1 MAASGGVETTDVV
14 IAAIAGGSVVI
25 TSGVHFPST
34 ATSTS
39 SDFVI
44 ALSSDAASVF
54 STFGS
59 TYGSI
64 NVTDI
69 SVSQTTQVPPD
80 VTPPV
85 ITLQGE
91 AHVEVRQRDEYT
103 DAGALVYDNVD
114 GYNAKLAVEGLEDV
128 DTCCVAEF
136 QIIYRA
142 SDQAGNV
149 ASEVVR
155 HVSVVPLCD
164 EPSFECGEEGEGACA
179 TCQAVVEQNGTT
191 TTSCECIDVS
201 YIASATTESTATVEE
216 FDPPADTTSP
226 RLTLLGDAELAVTT
240 AGTQVM
246 LHYLLQGEPWVDP
259 GVHAWDEN
267 DGDLS
272 NKATRYGNQAV
283 DTSVATPPDEPYVI
297 VYQVRDA
304 AGNSAEEVR
313 RRVHVSNPC
322 SAAGEDG
329 GAERVCDV
337 LEDGN
342 VTCSVNNGQ
351 LCTSLTLEDEDEAA
365 DAEPPVLT
373 LQGPAMISVPRG
385 QAYAA
390 CPADP
395 PLDLVCDRGAEA
407 SDVLDGELSALVLA
421 CSPDNVVN
429 RFVKKG
435 LTGCGIDPDIPGK
448 YVVVFTVT
456 NSAGLSA
463 TVTRNVTVLA
473 TCPTGEELCSDG
485 VTCSEEGVC
494 LGTLG
499 ESEAKA
505 EPEATDTPPNVTL
518 RTFSAVDSAYVEV
531 KQHDT
536 YEKCAQGEEDR
547 AEVLCEPGA
556 SAADAED
563 GDLAARLL
571 ACPPA
576 SCLSYGCP
584 GHEWATKGLLGC
596 INTTAE
602 VGTVFEINF
611 VVFDSMVPAQNDSA
625 TRFVTITQPCASGE
639 ELCSDMTC
647 SPVSCA
653 ERDAVFSSSVDDTIR
668 PTVELLHADPV
679 RVIYGNAT
687 TALIAQPC
695 RSLLEGSE
703 GPPYSCLATASDDVS
718 GDVSSSISAT
728 QDVDCDDCSSAG
740 CPLQEVHQCFPGTY
754 SYILR
759 ASDGSNNHGYARQ
772 QVKVVE
778 AAAVS
783 TKLNVSTGTSDFAA
797 AEAQAAALLEEGS
810 GEAAAFKQGI
820 ANLLNT
826 ASTAPGELVLPADV
840 AITEVLVKAFPRHN
854 NASTNTSLTSL
865 NVPSNATATGD
876 VFIMEVHFTV
886 DVGVASFDASDRR
899 RLLLSRSEGQQ
910 DPGGAAAP
918 SRRHFLNTAESGNQ
932 LEMRSD
938 DVAAVL
944 VASTRDGSMSASLA
958 TAAEANNA
966 SLATEVADSS
976 ELPSTTRLTSPVDE
990 EAAYATSISQTV
1002 ESLRRG
1008 TAQMSENL
1016 RTVQETVALAGGDPD
1031 QWEARIA
1038 DLWEEAQ
1045 EGESANIDE
1054 LSAGVKG
1061 LEEKVNRSITEYAV
1075 IIEDSNELK
1084 AERFT
1089 AYAQSLDDRLEIAL
1103 QALNDSRLEEE
1114 EENGEEEEVCGIFSE
1129 PEEVQY
1135 SFTVAAPSSDQADAP
1150 QRRQLLRVSSGGS
1163 KEARFD
1169 QIVVAHPGKRI
1180 GNDFRKFADEKLPT
1194 NRHSTLLESK
1204 PDHEVP
1210 RYVLGKHRLAAGMLV
1225 YIVRNTL
1232 AEEPHRQCSQRFAH
1246 LRGQCHPQSPPHSY
1260 GRDPVFLPASQLF
1273 RPHDQNDVGKFYN
1286 NTDQPIPFVP
1296 RPLPGNPEGHPFFI
1310 DAGLGSLRAKELYT
1324 FLEDAQA
1331 MDDDALKVT
1340 VKFATWN
1347 PNQGTWIYVQL
1358 TWHREKGDWETVYT
1372 IRSATLSMTDGVE
1385 DVELVIRISV
1395 HILWVIFTFLHFHKH
1410 LGPCVAAAA
1419 SPFPDQSE
1427 PAYTWLEHLAKRQPN
1442 FSALSAYLF
1451 EPFVLFDLFASAV
1464 QVATLALFVCYL
1476 LYMNFFLTMESHY
1489 DIYDNLYADANYF
1502 LSYRSESLGQTEA
1515 ATLGEEEI
1523 PRWALPEDN
1532 SGLERYVQD
1541 LSTVE
1546 QLTELVRLLF
1556 NMHCFGVIV
1565 LFMHIGIAS
1574 YGQRRIGI
1582 LMRSIRMSFI
1592 KFMDLLLPFI
1602 TIVSSFAVLYQ
1613 IEYGYKS
1620 PLVNTFEAALDTL
1633 MKLALL
1639 GDFHELEVEG
1649 WVLPLNIMLLHWF
1662 YESFYI
1668 FIFNFCISNFLFAQ
1682 ISDVLAFNM
1691 QQANDANTVMQDLR
1705 IFYRNRVGVKI
1716 LRKWPKMER
1725 IVALLE
1731 IGREHHRMQ
1740 AVRTLKRAAT
1750 IEEQAANDDA
1760 SPVHFVQRQL
1770 GSFHK
1775 SMTNSEL
1782 TTTRNAKTAL
1792 HDGQRVCGCNSNELA
1807 ELLAGAMVL
1816 QRHKRKSRKMM
1827 KLLKDGTEASN
1838 HERPSTMAIM
1848 LSVVP
1853 DASELKHTSLQQ
1865 QIADS
1870 TPVTELLD
1878 HLEADQRFLTSWVA
1892 DAITASAN
1900 PLQQIAMEKGDNPLR
1915 WMPRHRKGRSP
1926 QQMRRQHL
1934 ADCIA
1939 GLQQSL
1945 VARRAQQLEKT
1956 NRFLCVLHK
1965 AERQGHHS
1973 SPISCIGPDDINLDT
1988 MEPSN
1993 IAAASVAL
2001 VADGEE
2007 EEGNA
2012 KTPRT
2017 FASLLND
2024 SELQKGSH

>member
-1 MAASGGVETTDVV
+1 MAASAGVDAIDVV

-25 TSGVHFPST
+25 TSGVHFPRT

-91 AHVEVRQRDEYT
+91 AHVEVRQRGEYT

-149 ASEVVR
+149 ASKVVR

-164 EPSFECGEEGEGACA
+164 EPSFECGEEGEGTCA

-191 TTSCECIDVS
+191 TASCECIVVS
-201 YIASATTESTATVEE
+201 YIASATTESTVTVEE

-240 AGTQVM
+240 TGTQVM

-259 GVHAWDEN
+259 GVRAWDED

-272 NKATRYGNQAV
+272 NKVTRYGNQAV

-297 VYQVRDA
+297 MYQVRDA

-313 RRVHVSNPC
+313 RRVYVSNPC

-329 GAERVCDV
+329 GAERVCNV

-373 LQGPAMISVPRG
+373 LQSPAMISVPHG

-448 YVVVFTVT
+448 YAVVFTVT

-473 TCPTGEELCSDG
+473 ACPTGEELCSDG

-494 LGTLG
+494 LGSLG

-505 EPEATDTPPNVTL
+505 EPEVLDTPPNVTL
-518 RTFSAVDSAYVEV
+518 RTSSAVSSAYVEV

-556 SAADAED
+556 SAEDAED

-584 GHEWATKGLLGC
+584 GHEWATKGLSGC

-602 VGTVFEINF
+602 VGTVFEIEF
-611 VVFDSMVPAQNDSA
+611 VVFDSMVPAQNGSA
-625 TRFVTITQPCASGE
+625 VRFVTITQPCASGE

-668 PTVELLHADPV
+668 PTVELLQADPV

-718 GDVSSSISAT
+718 GDVSSSIFAT
-728 QDVDCDDCSSAG
+728 QDVDCDGCSSAG

-754 SYILR
+754 GYILR
-759 ASDGSNNHGYARQ
+759 ASDGSNNHGYATQ

-778 AAAVS
+778 AATVS
-783 TKLNVSTGTSDFAA
+783 TQLNVSTGTSDFAA
-797 AEAQAAALLEEGS
+797 AESQAAALLEEGS

-820 ANLLNT
+820 AYLLNT

-840 AITEVLVKAFPRHN
+840 AITEVLVKASPGHN

-865 NVPSNATATGD
+865 NVTSNATATGD

-899 RLLLSRSEGQQ
+899 RLLLSRSEGQR
-910 DPGGAAAP
+910 DPGGPAAP
-918 SRRHFLNTAESGNQ
+918 SRRHFLNTAASGDQ
-932 LEMRSD
+932 LELRSD
-938 DVAAVL
+938 DVAGVL
-944 VASTRDGSMSASLA
+944 VASTQDGTMSASLA
-958 TAAEANNA
+958 AAAEANNA
-966 SLATEVADSS
+966 SLATEVADIS

-1008 TAQMSENL
+1008 TAQMGENL

-1075 IIEDSNELK
+1075 IPEDSNELK

-1089 AYAQSLDDRLEIAL
+1089 AYAQSADDRLEMAL
-1103 QALNDSRLEEE
+1103 QAVDDSRLEEE

-1135 SFTVAAPSSDQADAP
+1135 SFTVAAPPDQADVP
-1150 QRRQLLRVSSGGS
+1150 QRRQLLRVSSGES

-1169 QIVVAHPGKRI
+1169 QRVVAHPGKRI

-1210 RYVLGKHRLAAGMLV
+1210 RYVLAKHRLAAGMLF

-1273 RPHDQNDVGKFYN
+1273 RPHDQNDVAKFYN

-1331 MDDDALKVT
+1331 VDDDALKVT

-1347 PNQGTWIYVQL
+1347 PNQGRWIFVQL

-1372 IRSATLSMTDGVE
+1372 IKSATLSMTNGGDGVE
-1385 DVELVIRISV
+1385 DVELVIHISM
-1395 HILWVIFTFLHFHKH
+1395 HILWAIFTFLHFHKH

-1442 FSALSAYLF
+1442 FAALSAYLF
-1451 EPFVLFDLFASAV
+1451 EPFVLLDLFTSAV

-1476 LYMNFFLTMESHY
+1476 LYINVFLTMESHY
-1489 DIYDNLYADANYF
+1489 DIYDNLYADAHYF

-1515 ATLGEEEI
+1515 ATLGEEET

-1546 QLTELVRLLF
+1546 QLTELVLLLF
-1556 NMHCFGVIV
+1556 NMHCLGVMV
-1565 LFMHIGIAS
+1565 LFMQIGIVS

-1592 KFMDLLLPFI
+1592 KFVDLLLPFI

-1633 MKLALL
+1633 MKLALI

-1691 QQANDANTVMQDLR
+1691 QQANEANTVMQDLQ

-1740 AVRTLKRAAT
+1740 AVRTLKRATT

-1782 TTTRNAKTAL
+1782 SITRNAKTAL
-1792 HDGQRVCGCNSNELA
+1792 HDGQRVCGCTSNELA

-1816 QRHKRKSRKMM
+1816 QRHKRRSRKIM

-1838 HERPSTMAIM
+1838 HESPSTMAIV

-1870 TPVTELLD
+1870 TPVTEILN
-1878 HLEADQRFLTSWVA
+1878 HLEAEQRFLTSWVA

-1900 PLQQIAMEKGDNPLR
+1900 PLQQIAMGKGDNPLR
-1915 WMPRHRKGRSP
+1915 WTPGHRKRRSP

-1945 VARRAQQLEKT
+1945 
-1956 NRFLCVLHK
+1956 
-1965 AERQGHHS
+1965 ERQGHHS

-2001 VADGEE
+2001 VADKEE